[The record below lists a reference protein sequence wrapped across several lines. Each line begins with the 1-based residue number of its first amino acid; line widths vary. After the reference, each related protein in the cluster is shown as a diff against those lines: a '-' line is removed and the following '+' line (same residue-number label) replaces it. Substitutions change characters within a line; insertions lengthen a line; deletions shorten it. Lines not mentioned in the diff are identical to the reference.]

1 MIAGRLG
8 CRIGAVRRIRGGLR
22 EGGLAGAERP
32 VYLIRGNVQETESV
46 PPFFGQLFP
55 PFQYA
60 AQEGAGSEDIGAD
73 KRIRVMD
80 GAIHMA
86 LSGKIDDRIGLVM
99 VQQLADEQRIPNIA
113 PDKNMFG
120 IPINGRQVT
129 DISGIGELV
138 EIDDPLPRGAPGQ
151 HIAGTDKP
159 RASGYKNC
167 LHSDTSRHVWEIHQM
182 PATASLPGGR
192 RNRLFPDNAPHSA
205 LDFFSGYRTLPQNE
219 PPLPPKDTR
228 TGHIGRICVQPRFK
242 GNEAGTGS
250 VPFSLA

>member
-22 EGGLAGAERP
+22 EGGLAGAERS

-73 KRIRVMD
+73 KCIRVMD

-99 VQQLADEQRIPNIA
+99 VQQLADKQRIPNIA
-113 PDKNMFG
+113 PDKNMLG
-120 IPINGRQVT
+120 IPIKRRQIT
-129 DISGIGELV
+129 DVAGIGELV
-138 EIDDPLPRGAPGQ
+138 EVDDPLPRSAPGQ
-151 HIAGTDKP
+151 HIAGTDNP

-167 LHSDTSRHVWEIHQM
+167 LHSDTFQTRLGNTSNARNGLI
-182 PATASLPGGR
+182 AGR
-192 RNRLFPDNAPHSA
+192 TEESAFP
-205 LDFFSGYRTLPQNE
+205 R
-219 PPLPPKDTR
+219 
-228 TGHIGRICVQPRFK
+228 
-242 GNEAGTGS
+242 
-250 VPFSLA
+250 

>member
-22 EGGLAGAERP
+22 EGGLAGAKRP

-60 AQEGAGSEDIGAD
+60 TQEGAGSKDIGAD
-73 KRIRVMD
+73 KRIRIMD
-80 GAIHMA
+80 GTIDMA

-99 VQQLADEQRIPNIA
+99 VQQLADEQRIPDIA
-113 PDKNMFG
+113 PDKNMLG
-120 IPINGRQVT
+120 IPIKGRQVT

-167 LHSDTSRHVWEIHQM
+167 LHSDTFQTDLGNTSN
-182 PATASLPGGR
+182 A
-192 RNRLFPDNAPHSA
+192 RNGLIAGMMEEFSPDNAPHPA
-205 LDFFSGYRTLPQNE
+205 LDFFTGYGTLSQYE
-219 PPLPPKDTR
+219 PPPPQRIQGYADGTYRGNMR
-228 TGHIGRICVQPRFK
+228 TAP
-242 GNEAGTGS
+242 T
-250 VPFSLA
+250 